1 MEHEELL
8 ARQLPIIKKRI
19 GQVLNL
25 PLEMILYTNT
35 TECFSDLEDASVYT
49 PEPRPFLSS
58 YYSLDFCV
66 YCRHSFHTLVGTL
79 MSILFAV

>member
-35 TECFSDLEDASVYT
+35 T
-49 PEPRPFLSS
+49 
-58 YYSLDFCV
+58 
-66 YCRHSFHTLVGTL
+66 
-79 MSILFAV
+79 